1 MLNSVME
8 KIHSVLTLQPTEAP
22 TGWSDTLSGMDEM
35 KVLKEVT
42 AHLQGLQMVHVPQA
56 VKLIDAV
63 LSLDRKMVGHT
74 KKATRNYM
82 ISLNI
87 SRKMQGRIQSVVYD
101 YYRQLYIAY
110 TKFLDIYQYQNKVQ
124 IDLEKINLILA
135 RHLNVTFQMMKW
147 RYFDDQPAPPGAWL
161 CVHNI
166 IKYAENLAIMNTN
179 LFLYDFHEKE
189 TSIASILEQ
198 GLMMDTLQAGN
209 LNRVQMQLAER
220 ILRTWASNP
229 IFVTKYKQD
238 RYHFSIN
245 LGEDKGTQRIRT
257 VEKFADYRFWK
268 TTRLTDMI
276 EAYLCA
282 VDMQKSLDQFGL
294 DGVAPVPVLVKLF
307 KKLRVEW
314 CTEGYE
320 RQRRKEKRTK
330 AATLINVSYGLDDIC
345 SRLNKI
351 QARNTQSGKNQVRD
365 SFAFE
370 QRIAQQRRNR
380 YSNGCVINPLGN
392 ENWWMVD
399 ESPSGFAVDLG
410 RNVSDW
416 VTQGRLIGYT
426 KDDDKDTLYIAE
438 IRSVR
443 KLPNGTY
450 RAGME
455 IISSHSLSV
464 QVSSM
469 QKESSNIEGLSG
481 YFVNSVEASY
491 LREVTFP
498 SLYLGATE
506 DTRQPTSLILPRKR
520 YQRGAKYRL
529 RLDDDEKVVVAGRP
543 LLKHHDW
550 VQVEVTV

>member
-8 KIHSVLTLQPTEAP
+8 KIHSVFTVQPTEVP
-22 TGWSDTLSGMDEM
+22 TGWSDTISGMDEM
-35 KVLKEVT
+35 SVLKDVT
-42 AHLQGLQMVHVPQA
+42 GHLQGIQIVHASQA
-56 VKLIDAV
+56 IKTIEVI

-74 KKATRNYM
+74 KKATHNYM
-82 ISLNI
+82 ISLSI
-87 SRKMQGRIQSVVYD
+87 SRSMQGKIQAVVYE

-110 TKFLDIYQYQNKVQ
+110 TKFLDVYQFQNKIQ
-124 IDLEKINLILA
+124 IDLEKMNLILA

-179 LFLYDFHEKE
+179 LFLYDFQDKE

-209 LNRVQMQLAER
+209 LNRVQMQLTER

-268 TTRLTDMI
+268 TTRLTDLI

-282 VDMQKSLDQFGL
+282 VNTQKPLHQFGL
-294 DGVAPVPVLVKLF
+294 EGVAPVAVLVKLF

-330 AATLINVSYGLDDIC
+330 AGTLINVSYGLDDIC
-345 SRLNKI
+345 SRLSKI
-351 QARNTQSGKNQVRD
+351 QARSSQSSQGQRD
-365 SFAFE
+365 SFTFE
-370 QRIAQQRRNR
+370 QKIAMQRRNR
-380 YSNGCVINPLGN
+380 YANGLSVNPLGN

-416 VTQGRLIGYT
+416 VTTGRLIGYT

-443 KLPNGTY
+443 RLPNGTY

-455 IISSHSLSV
+455 IIARHGLSV
-464 QVSSM
+464 TVSSM
-469 QKESSNIEGLSG
+469 QKDEALEDLDG
-481 YFVNSVEASY
+481 YFINNVEASFQ
-491 LREVTFP
+491 REVSFP

-506 DTRQPTSLILPRKR
+506 DSRHKTSLILPRKR
-520 YQRGAKYRL
+520 YQRGAQYRVKMNE
-529 RLDDDEKVVVAGRP
+529 DERILVAGRP
-543 LLKHHDW
+543 LLTHHDW
-550 VQVEVTV
+550 VQVEVAA

>member
-1 MLNSVME
+1 MLNNVME
-8 KIHSVLTLQPTEAP
+8 KLHSVLSVQPTQAP

-35 KVLKEVT
+35 GVLKDAT
-42 AHLQGLQMVHVPQA
+42 AHLQGLQILQATQA
-56 VKLIDAV
+56 VKVIDAI
-63 LSLDRKMVGHT
+63 LSLDRKMAGYT

-82 ISLNI
+82 ISLNL
-87 SRKMQGRIQSVVYD
+87 SRKMQGRIQAVVYD

-110 TKFLDIYQYQNKVQ
+110 TKFLEVYQYQNKVQ
-124 IDLEKINLILA
+124 IETDKINLILA
-135 RHLNVTFQMMKW
+135 RHLHTIFQMMKW
-147 RYFDDQPAPPGAWL
+147 RYFDDQPAPPGSWL

-166 IKYAENLAIMNTN
+166 IRYAENLAIMNTN
-179 LFLYDFHEKE
+179 LFLYDFHDKE

-198 GLMMDTLQAGN
+198 GLLMDTLQTGN
-209 LNRVQMQLAER
+209 LSRVQLQLTER
-220 ILRTWASNP
+220 ILRTWTSNP

-238 RYHFSIN
+238 KYHFSLN
-245 LGEDKGTQRIRT
+245 LGEDKGTLRIRT
-257 VEKFADYRFWK
+257 VEKFADYRFWR
-268 TTRLTDMI
+268 TTGLTDRI

-282 VDMQKSLDQFGL
+282 VDTQKSLDSFGL

-320 RQRRKEKRTK
+320 RQRRKETRTK
-330 AATLINVSYGLDDIC
+330 TATLINVSYGLDDIC
-345 SRLNKI
+345 MRLNRI
-351 QARNTQSGKNQVRD
+351 QARNAKPAGAVLD
-365 SFAFE
+365 DFAFE
-370 QRIAQQRRNR
+370 QKIAQHRRNR
-380 YSNGCVINPLGN
+380 FLQDPTASLLGN

-416 VTQGRLIGYT
+416 VNPGRLIGYT
-426 KDDDKDTLYIAE
+426 KDDNKNVLYIAE

-455 IISSHSLSV
+455 IIGSHCLSV
-464 QVSSM
+464 KVSSLH
-469 QKESSNIEGLSG
+469 KTSEFEGLSG
-481 YFVNSVEASY
+481 YFVDNVEASY
-491 LREVTFP
+491 RSEITFP

-506 DTRQPTSLILPRKR
+506 DTRQKTSLILPRKR
-520 YQRGAKYRL
+520 YKRGAQYRVQ
-529 RLDDDEKVVVAGRP
+529 LDDDEKIVVAGRP

-550 VQVEVTV
+550 VQVELAAQ